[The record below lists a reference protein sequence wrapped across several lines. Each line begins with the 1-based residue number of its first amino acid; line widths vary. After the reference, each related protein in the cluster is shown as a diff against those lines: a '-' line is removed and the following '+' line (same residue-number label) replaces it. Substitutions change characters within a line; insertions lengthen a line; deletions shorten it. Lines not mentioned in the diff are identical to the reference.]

1 MMNEFKRIYGR
12 VRDISPGEL
21 SAAFAA
27 IDWIRVVV
35 LFGSRAGAGKTPP
48 NSRSDYDFA
57 VSMAKNAPAAWGH
70 IAQARLEIGQA
81 LQLDDGDFDLVDLE
95 IAPAGIKESIN
106 EGYLL
111 LKGSENE
118 LRTLLG

>member
-1 MMNEFKRIYGR
+1 MMNEFKRTYGK
-12 VRDISPGEL
+12 VRYISLEEL

-35 LFGSRAGAGKTPP
+35 LFGSRVGAERQPT

-57 VSMAKNAPAAWGH
+57 VSMVKDAPAAWGQ
-70 IAQARLEIGQA
+70 IARARLEISQSLHLA
-81 LQLDDGDFDLVDLE
+81 DCDFDLVDLE
-95 IAPAGIKESIN
+95 TAPSGIKESIS
-106 EGYLL
+106 EDYLL